1 MGNVVEVFDG
11 RCIPPRGERPQLV
24 RRLVLVAGLTLA
36 SPLALAD
43 LPQAVDPTVG
53 GADTSDYLG
62 MIKGYGAEAGIV
74 IGLLLAIGAFIA
86 VAVALIKRF
95 MDVKDGRA
103 DWSGLGGL
111 AVMGGALILI
121 VVFLLNQAATVIT

>member
-1 MGNVVEVFDG
+1 VLTVGLVF
-11 RCIPPRGERPQLV
+11 
-24 RRLVLVAGLTLA
+24 A

-43 LPQAVDPTVG
+43 LPQPVDPTVG

-111 AVMGGALILI
+111 AVMGGALILV
-121 VVFLLNQAATVIT
+121 VVFLLNQAATIIT